1 MSPATGKYFIHICCL
16 VTSNKCTYL
25 VSYAHAH
32 DTIMPDVGQEECLFS
47 WKAHEGNVY
56 NIQFSSDETCVYSM
70 GEDNRFSQWNIM
82 KSGTKMVDFKVH
94 DSACQPAAG
103 WVQGVR
109 GGERQRYYPSVPR
122 GNLFAFESEDK
133 FVLTCSPQL
142 AVVYQVR
149 TCACT
154 CGVIVGLANKTGS

>member
-1 MSPATGKYFIHICCL
+1 
-16 VTSNKCTYL
+16 
-25 VSYAHAH
+25 
-32 DTIMPDVGQEECLFS
+32 
-47 WKAHEGNVY
+47 
-56 NIQFSSDETCVYSM
+56 
-70 GEDNRFSQWNIM
+70 M

-154 CGVIVGLANKTGS
+154 CGVIVYLVGLSNKTGFMIISVSDCWGITGREHELSKDLVHV